1 MAFDLITWAIGFS
14 LSKIAS
20 NAIDRSNNQSFSN
33 ELNKIVEDW
42 ANYLPTDIY
51 VNPNSIFPVQNI
63 FVENENYSLSVLK
76 EKIIS
81 KILPTQSDWFT
92 AILEQWRM
100 IKLKLGDDSQSFY
113 NLSESEASIHID
125 NLSQQLYQKSKLN
138 TDLFKNKVLNDLEII
153 KNKLDALLPKED
165 VQNII
170 TSKLLIIKDLKN
182 SFDILSTCWPINPLF
197 TRDTES
203 YTIIHEIVE
212 KIILDVHYTY
222 SIILPYAEL
231 EKISSKVKTKKNDLI
246 FSLNTYLDA
255 VDLFYNGDVNSV
267 IQLFEDDSP
276 KGDANFNIEK
286 WKQIIALMREY
297 LKRELEKE

>member
-51 VNPNSIFPVQNI
+51 VNPNSIFPEQNI